1 MDKRGARAWFEAFC
15 RHPVI
20 YHSFHYAIAVHRDVV
35 SNRVLY
41 SNSQEI
47 LAHKTQAIRLLN
59 AVLAESSDAAVD
71 MIILTTLLLA
81 TTELQQE
88 RIDGDLLL
96 LFDPHLPTANWISVY
111 GRIETVKLHAR
122 AMMALVI
129 RKVASIS

>member
-1 MDKRGARAWFEAFC
+1 MDKRAARAWFEAFC
-15 RHPVI
+15 QHPVI

-88 RIDGDLLL
+88 KLDGDLLL
-96 LFDPHLPTANWISVY
+96 LFDPHLPTANWIAFMGVS
-111 GRIETVKLHAR
+111 RR
-122 AMMALVI
+122 
-129 RKVASIS
+129 